1 MLNDFDKRI
10 VSLLIVEC
18 DHLIEVCDKNNDYEI
33 RSSFILSDAIQYE
46 FEKLFEDISRLSKE
60 IQEDPTLHINELRGI
75 RNRIAHNYETV
86 KYSRSKIKKA
96 GKIYVSQTTSQVEKK
111 EALTIINN

>member
-1 MLNDFDKRI
+1 MINDFDKRI
-10 VSLLIVEC
+10 ISLLIVEC

-60 IQEDPTLHINELRGI
+60 IQEDPTLHFNELRGI

-86 KYSRSKIKKA
+86 SISILIDTVKKDIPSLK
-96 GKIYVSQTTSQVEKK
+96 GILKNYLEID
-111 EALTIINN
+111 